1 MASFVQKG
9 ALAYDGEGFHGFCRT
24 KIRGFVRQML
34 RGRESMLHRRESPCV
49 LRKQTL
55 LTPVPNDVC
64 CRTLFSGLLLIAV
77 EKNFVILRMI
87 MSAHTFNNC
96 HLGQYGEY
104 VSYTEVHKKT
114 TWRHNENGAYAGTG
128 NH

>member
-1 MASFVQKG
+1 MITG
-9 ALAYDGEGFHGFCRT
+9 NMTLAEICKLPLLHDLSPYFIT
-24 KIRGFVRQML
+24 KMDLSKEDHYSLSLDEFY
-34 RGRESMLHRRESPCV
+34 E
-49 LRKQTL
+49 
-55 LTPVPNDVC
+55 
-64 CRTLFSGLLLIAV
+64 IAV

-104 VSYTEVHKKT
+104 VSYTEGHKKT